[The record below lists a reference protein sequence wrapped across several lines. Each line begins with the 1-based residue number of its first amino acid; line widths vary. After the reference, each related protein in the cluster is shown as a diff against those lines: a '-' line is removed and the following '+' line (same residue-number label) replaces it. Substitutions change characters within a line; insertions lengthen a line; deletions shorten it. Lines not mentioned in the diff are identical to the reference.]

1 MVFDMDTKHTI
12 YGYGLYDLDAIDQK
26 IIDLLQKNGRESF
39 SNIAA
44 EIGVPSSTIRDRT
57 NRMVASG
64 VIKITA
70 RLTQVGA
77 KPLVKASVGIK
88 LTGGNHR
95 TVAQEIAKMAEVSQ
109 LIIGAGIFD
118 LLIELS
124 CKDNDHLLDTLSNVQ
139 EVSQVQSTETFMH
152 FSTLKNDSDI

>member
-12 YGYGLYDLDAIDQK
+12 YGYGLYDLDPIDQK
-26 IIDLLQKNGRESF
+26 IIEFLQENGRESF

-44 EIGVPSSTIRDRT
+44 EIGVPPSTIRDRT

-64 VIKITA
+64 VIKIVA
-70 RLTQVGA
+70 RLNPVRA

-88 LTGGNHR
+88 LAGGNHR
-95 TVAQEIAKMAEVSQ
+95 TVAQEITKMTEVSQ

-118 LLIELS
+118 LLVELS
-124 CKDNDHLLDTLSNVQ
+124 CKDNDHLLDTLSSVQ
-139 EVSQVQSTETFMH
+139 EMPQVQATETFMH
-152 FSTLKNDSDI
+152 FSTLKNELEI